1 MFPHDI
7 TIYRYLNKLDTYST
21 TYLNGVYVEKTSNGS
36 TESNGE
42 QNNGEI
48 TVVTNAENAHRYESN
63 RWRVLPGDIIVK
75 GRGSAISSLTEL
87 DEFYKVT
94 AVAENLCNSDVD
106 NITIKA
112 V

>member
-7 TIYRYLNKLDTYST
+7 TIYRYIDKLDTYST
-21 TYLNGVYVEKTSNGS
+21 TYLNGVYVEQTLNGLV
-36 TESNGE
+36 ESNGE
-42 QNNGEI
+42 QNSGEI
-48 TVVTNAENAHRYESN
+48 IIVTNAENAHRYESKH
-63 RWRVLPGDIIVK
+63 WRVLPGDIIVR

-94 AVAENLCNSDVD
+94 TVAENLCNSDVD